1 MECSTILLIY
11 NEKDNIEP
19 LTKNILKVYKA
30 HGITGETL
38 LIDDGSEDG
47 SAEIC
52 DELAKKYENVRV
64 IHHPK
69 NIGRSYAIQ
78 TGFRESNSNVMI
90 IMDGDYQYEPEEI
103 PDFLKKV
110 KAGYD
115 VVSGNRI
122 DRADDSI
129 RRFISRTY
137 NKLII
142 QRIFKLKVRD
152 QNSGFKAFKKIAAK
166 NLDFEPDGFLGLH
179 RFILPLA
186 SVKGYSITEIPI
198 KHYDRP
204 TGNSYIKFY
213 TVPFITLRD
222 FFRFK
227 NKYMN
232 SSSPS
237 KLNKK

>member
-19 LTKNILKVYKA
+19 LTKNILKVYKDN
-30 HGITGETL
+30 GIAGEAL

-52 DELAKKYENVRV
+52 DRLAKKYKNVRV
-64 IHHPK
+64 VHHPH
-69 NIGRSYAIQ
+69 NLGRSYAIQ
-78 TGFRESNSNVMI
+78 TGFKKSNSDVAI
-90 IMDGDYQYEPEEI
+90 IMDGDYQYEPKEI
-103 PDFLKKV
+103 PNFLKKV

-115 VVSGNRI
+115 VVSGNRV

-137 NKLII
+137 NKWII
-142 QRIFKLKVRD
+142 QKIFKLNVKD
-152 QNSGFKAFKKIAAK
+152 QNSGFKAFKKDVAK
-166 NLDFEPDGFLGLH
+166 NMNFDPDGFLGLH
-179 RFILPLA
+179 RYILPLA

-204 TGNSYIKFY
+204 AGNSYIKFY

-222 FFRFK
+222 FFKFK
-227 NKYMN
+227 DKYMHT
-232 SSSPS
+232 PPP

>member
-1 MECSTILLIY
+1 
-11 NEKDNIEP
+11 
-19 LTKNILKVYKA
+19 
-30 HGITGETL
+30 
-38 LIDDGSEDG
+38 
-47 SAEIC
+47 
-52 DELAKKYENVRV
+52 
-64 IHHPK
+64 
-69 NIGRSYAIQ
+69 
-78 TGFRESNSNVMI
+78 MI
-90 IMDGDYQYEPEEI
+90 IMDGDYQYEPKEI

-152 QNSGFKAFKKIAAK
+152 QNSGFKAFKKSAAK

-232 SSSPS
+232 SSSSS
-237 KLNKK
+237 KLNRK